1 MGSISIKETNKNSR
15 SKLYIITD
23 HNTNTFVKNKKNSFD
38 MTNIN
43 NNTEFHDFTHLTNMS
58 TYIRESNSFI

>member
-1 MGSISIKETNKNSR
+1 MTDQYTNK
-15 SKLYIITD
+15 
-23 HNTNTFVKNKKNSFD
+23 TFVKNKKNSFD